1 MASAASAPASAAEP
15 SRPPVVVLVLD
26 EFPTDSLTGPDGRID
41 AGRFPGF
48 AALARDS
55 TWFRNA
61 WSIYD
66 STPHAVP
73 AILTG
78 KVPTA
83 ARRPS
88 WRQHPQSLFSVLARH
103 GYAMQAFEEASQVC
117 PPRLCPRTGTYGRTF
132 QNVLFRRP
140 ERLRRTIAS
149 IRPRR
154 RPTLYFH
161 HSLLPHVP
169 WSFGP
174 SGRGRQGF
182 GPDTLPDV
190 SAPAGFGDAFLTDHN
205 QQRHL
210 LQVGFVDHELRRLLA
225 RLRATGLYRR
235 ALVVVTADHG
245 ISFARGTRDRRTATA
260 ANLHEVAPV
269 PLFVKLPGSE
279 RGAVSRS
286 YASTV
291 DVLPTIAGALGIR
304 PRLPVDGHSAF
315 GAEVAARTGVSM
327 VRRDFS
333 GRIRLGAAAME
344 RRRRRE
350 RARRAVVFGT
360 GSWPRLFAIG
370 PRPELIGRTVDSLP
384 RTAPGPERARFAAP
398 HGLGAVD
405 HLAATLPTWVAG
417 RISFPA
423 AGGSRE
429 LAVAVR
435 GTVRAVGRSFRLA
448 GDPREYFSLVYPE
461 SALKSGPNEVA
472 LYEVKGELPVLTPLG
487 SAR

>member
-1 MASAASAPASAAEP
+1 MAAKAAEP
-15 SRPPVVVLVLD
+15 QRPPVVVLVLD
-26 EFPTDSLTGPDGRID
+26 EFPTDSLTGPGGHIDGR
-41 AGRFPGF
+41 RFPGF
-48 AALARDS
+48 AALARDA
-55 TWFRNA
+55 TWFPNA

-66 STPHAVP
+66 STPQSVP
-73 AILTG
+73 AILTA
-78 KVPTA
+78 KVPIGPQPPTW
-83 ARRPS
+83 RR
-88 WRQHPQSLFSVLARH
+88 HPQSLFSVLAGA
-103 GYAMQAFEEASQVC
+103 GYGMRAFEEASRVC
-117 PPRLCPRTGTYGRTF
+117 PPRLCPRTGTYGQIR

-140 ERLRRTIAS
+140 KRLRRTIAS

-182 GPDTLPDV
+182 EPGTLPDF
-190 SAPAGFGDAFLTDHN
+190 SAPPGFHDPFLTDHN

-210 LQVGFVDHELRRLLA
+210 LQVGFVDRELRRLLA

-245 ISFARGTRDRRTATA
+245 ISFARGTRDRRTATR
-260 ANLHEVAPV
+260 ANLHEVGPV

-279 RGAVSRS
+279 RGAVSDS

-291 DVLPTIAGALGIR
+291 DVLPTVAGALGV
-304 PRLPVDGHSAF
+304 RLHRPVDGRDAF
-315 GAEVAARTGVSM
+315 GAGAAARTGVTM

-333 GRIRLGAAAME
+333 GRIRLGAAQME
-344 RRRRRE
+344 RRRTLE
-350 RARRAVVFGT
+350 RSRRAVVFGT
-360 GSWPRLFAIG
+360 GSWQRLFAIG
-370 PRPELIGRTVDSLP
+370 PRPELIGRTVASLP
-384 RTAPGPERARFAAP
+384 STAPGTGRARFAAP
-398 HGLGAVD
+398 RGLSAVD
-405 HLAATLPTWVAG
+405 RLAATLPTWVAG
-417 RISFPA
+417 RISSPA
-423 AGGSRE
+423 ADGSHE
-429 LAVAVR
+429 LAVGVN

-461 SALKSGPNEVA
+461 SALVAGRNEVA
-472 LYEVKGELPVLTPLG
+472 LYEVKGEPPALTPLG

>member
-1 MASAASAPASAAEP
+1 MASAAPPAAAGEP
-15 SRPPVVVLVLD
+15 SGPPVVVLVLD

-41 AGRFPGF
+41 TGRFPGF

-55 TWFRNA
+55 TWFPNA

-78 KVPTA
+78 KVPTDA
-83 ARRPS
+83 PPPS
-88 WRQHPQSLFSVLARH
+88 WRQRPQSLFSVLARR
-103 GYAMQAFEEASQVC
+103 GYAMQAFEEASQIC
-117 PPRLCPRTGTYGRTF
+117 PPRLCPRTPGYGRTH
-132 QNVLFRRP
+132 QNVLFHRP

-182 GPDTLPDV
+182 ETDTLPDF
-190 SAPAGFGDAFLTDHN
+190 SAPDGFGDAFLTDHN

-225 RLRATGLYRR
+225 RLRATGMYRR

-245 ISFARGTRDRRTATA
+245 ISFARGTRDRRTATP

-279 RGAVSRS
+279 GGAVSRS

-291 DVLPTIAGALGIR
+291 DVLPTIAGALGIAL
-304 PRLPVDGHSAF
+304 PRPVDGHSAF
-315 GAEVAARTGVSM
+315 GDEVATRVGVSM

-360 GSWPRLFAIG
+360 GAWPRLFAIG

-384 RTAPGPERARFAAP
+384 RAEPGPERARFAAP

-423 AGGSRE
+423 AAGGRE

-435 GTVRAVGRSFRLA
+435 GTVRAVGRSFKLA

-461 SALKSGPNEVA
+461 SALVSGSNEVA
-472 LYEVKGELPVLTPLG
+472 LYEVNGEPAVLTPLG